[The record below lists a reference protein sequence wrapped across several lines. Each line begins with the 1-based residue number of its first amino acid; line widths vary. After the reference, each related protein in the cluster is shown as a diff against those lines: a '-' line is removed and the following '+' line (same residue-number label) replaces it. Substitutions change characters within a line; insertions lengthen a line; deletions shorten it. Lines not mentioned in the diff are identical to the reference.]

1 MENELPDVQNGSE
14 TSFNTIV
21 ASEGTAA
28 PVTSAKSKLLP
39 GIVGAILG
47 AALGSILWVVLGMLG
62 YISGLAGLAVF
73 FLSMKGYILLSED
86 LSRKGPILSG
96 GISLLM
102 IVFANYTTYVLT
114 FCKVAETWSIKEI
127 LWAYQ
132 NLPALMT
139 ETDTW
144 VYFYKDLAIGLV
156 LTLIVVA
163 IYISSNRKKG
173 KF

>member
-1 MENELPDVQNGSE
+1 MENESTDIQNGSE
-14 TSFNTIV
+14 TTLNTIV
-21 ASEGTAA
+21 AREGNAPAA
-28 PVTSAKSKLLP
+28 KAKSKLLP

-62 YISGLAGLAVF
+62 YVSGLAGLAIF
-73 FLSMKGYILLSED
+73 FLSIKGYILLSED

-96 GISLLM
+96 AISLL
-102 IVFANYTTYVLT
+102 VLVLANYTTYVLT

-144 VYFYKDLAIGLV
+144 VYFYKDLV